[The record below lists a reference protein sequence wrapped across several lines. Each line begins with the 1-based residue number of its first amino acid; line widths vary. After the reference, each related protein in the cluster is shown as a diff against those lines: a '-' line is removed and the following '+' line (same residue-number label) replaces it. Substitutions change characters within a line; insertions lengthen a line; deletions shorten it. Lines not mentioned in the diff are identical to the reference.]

1 MKRSQIIPI
10 AISSLLALAST
21 ASLETQAQE
30 KSSDVAEQVH
40 DAGDAAGDAAEAI
53 GETMDDVAEH
63 VGEVSEEFSKQLG
76 KWMDEHGENLN
87 GWTNEHG
94 KDWQTWANSVQGR
107 AEKWAEAQNKQWG
120 SWSQL
125 YETEMKSLTAKLDQ
139 EDLSAEEVGKLIDK
153 NLDML
158 SKMPIGQMIENGIKE
173 AADGLK
179 TAPLKSLDGL
189 KDIAGEAFQDSVKAA
204 GEVASTGAAE
214 AMMSR
219 DKVNE
224 LMDKLQKEYNQKSS
238 ELNEAYQQQMKQLHN
253 LAEEV
258 EKEIQDDDSSQ
269 DDPAKGGGDG
279 DK

>member
-1 MKRSQIIPI
+1 MKRSQIFPI
-10 AISSLLALAST
+10 AISSLLAFTSATTTESY
-21 ASLETQAQE
+21 AQE
-30 KSSDVAEQVH
+30 KPSDVAEKVQ

-63 VGEVSEEFSKQLG
+63 VGEVTEEFSQQLE

-120 SWSQL
+120 NWSQV
-125 YETEMKSLTAKLDQ
+125 YETEMKSLTAQLNQ
-139 EDLSAEEVGKLIDK
+139 EDLSAEDVGKLIDK

-158 SKMPIGQMIENGIKE
+158 SKMPIGQMIEDGIRE

-179 TAPLKSLDGL
+179 TAPLESLDGL
-189 KDIAGEAFQDSVKAA
+189 KDIAGEAYKDSVKAA
-204 GEVASTGAAE
+204 EEVASTGVAE

-219 DKVNE
+219 DKVSD

-238 ELNEAYQQQMKQLHN
+238 ELNEAYQQQMKKLN
-253 LAEEV
+253 TLAKEV
-258 EKEIQDDDSSQ
+258 EKEIQDDINNQSDSE
-269 DDPAKGGGDG
+269 K
-279 DK
+279 

>member
-1 MKRSQIIPI
+1 MKRSQILPI

-21 ASLETQAQE
+21 ATTQSQAQE
-30 KSSDVAEQVH
+30 KPSDVAEQVQ

-53 GETMDDVAEH
+53 GETMDEVAEH
-63 VGEVSEEFSKQLG
+63 VGEVSEEFSKQLE

-120 SWSQL
+120 NWSQV
-125 YETEMKSLTAKLDQ
+125 YETEMKSLTAKLNQ

-158 SKMPIGQMIENGIKE
+158 SKMPIGQMIQDGIKE
-173 AADGLK
+173 AASGLK
-179 TAPLKSLDGL
+179 SAPLESLDGL
-189 KDIAGEAFQDSVKAA
+189 KDIAGEAYKDSVKAA
-204 GEVASTGAAE
+204 EEVASTGAAE

-219 DKVNE
+219 DKVNK
-224 LMDKLQKEYNQKSS
+224 LMDKLQKEFNQKSS
-238 ELNEAYQQQMKQLHN
+238 ELNEAYQQQMKQLET
-253 LAEEV
+253 LAKEV
-258 EKEIQDDDSSQ
+258 EKEIQEDIANQ
-269 DDPAKGGGDG
+269 GNGEK
-279 DK
+279 